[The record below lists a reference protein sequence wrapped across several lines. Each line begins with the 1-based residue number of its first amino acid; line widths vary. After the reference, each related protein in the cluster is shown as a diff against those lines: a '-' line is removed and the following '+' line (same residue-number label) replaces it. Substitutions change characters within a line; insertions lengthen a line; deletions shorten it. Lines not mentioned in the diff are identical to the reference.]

1 MARDHF
7 EAGGVADRVEIR
19 LGNAHDSLK
28 KLANE
33 SPFDF
38 VFIDAE
44 KSGYPQYYEWAME
57 NARVGGIIAAHNA
70 FRAGAIVNPNDTTT
84 DTEAMR
90 TFNKHVAADPR
101 AISTIYPGGDGMV
114 VVVKIA

>member
-38 VFIDAE
+38 VLTYSTSRRPPSPMSRAVGAHRCYAIPWGDA
-44 KSGYPQYYEWAME
+44 PRWYEDGPLALPDSSPSL
-57 NARVGGIIAAHNA
+57 ATRLA
-70 FRAGAIVNPNDTTT
+70 FALRPA
-84 DTEAMR
+84 
-90 TFNKHVAADPR
+90 
-101 AISTIYPGGDGMV
+101 
-114 VVVKIA
+114 